1 MARISYKHP
10 QDITDPEMKDW
21 LMDAITTGKPGP
33 ENQAI
38 RAHNKVV
45 MRSFTMLIRTMRE
58 QGVLEP
64 ELRELMRAR
73 IATSCW
79 RMRTRYPSCSRAV
92 RARLRLCGR
101 SSC

>member
-1 MARISYKHP
+1 MARISYIHP
-10 QDITDPEMKDW
+10 EDIHDPEMKEW
-21 LMDAITTGKPGP
+21 LTDAINTGRPGP

-45 MRSFTMLIRTMRE
+45 MRSFTSLIRTMRE

-73 IATSCW
+73 IATSWGPMFSTDCH
-79 RMRTRYPSCSRAV
+79 Y
-92 RARLRLCGR
+92 
-101 SSC
+101 

>member
-10 QDITDPEMKDW
+10 QDVTDPEMLQW
-21 LMDAITTGKPGP
+21 LTDAIATGKPGP

-58 QGVLEP
+58 EGILEP

-73 IATSCW
+73 IATSW
-79 RMRTRYPSCSRAV
+79 GTMFRTDCHY
-92 RARLRLCGR
+92 
-101 SSC
+101 

>member
-1 MARISYKHP
+1 MARISYIHP
-10 QDITDPEMKDW
+10 GEIRDPEMKEW
-21 LMDAITTGKPGP
+21 LMDAINTGKPGP

-45 MRSFTMLIRTMRE
+45 MRSFTQLIRTMRD

-73 IATSCW
+73 IATSWGPMFNTDCH
-79 RMRTRYPSCSRAV
+79 Y
-92 RARLRLCGR
+92 
-101 SSC
+101 